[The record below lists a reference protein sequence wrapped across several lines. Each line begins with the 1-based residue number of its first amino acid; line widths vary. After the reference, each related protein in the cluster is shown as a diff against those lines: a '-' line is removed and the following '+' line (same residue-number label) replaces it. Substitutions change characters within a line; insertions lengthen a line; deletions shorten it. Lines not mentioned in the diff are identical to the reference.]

1 MIGDRKTNIFG
12 RLVRHR
18 QKAAVFFW
26 KTVGPAR
33 AQRQR
38 RFVEDGA
45 SFVDR
50 RFGTAGQGAVF
61 DLKCMTCVERPTVYS
76 IRRPGVAIRTRT

>member
-1 MIGDRKTNIFG
+1 MIAWMIGADRKTNIFG

-33 AQRQR
+33 AQRSSGGSTKTAR
-38 RFVEDGA
+38 PSLIE
-45 SFVDR
+45 
-50 RFGTAGQGAVF
+50 FGTAA
-61 DLKCMTCVERPTVYS
+61 
-76 IRRPGVAIRTRT
+76 RRVKELYLT

>member
-1 MIGDRKTNIFG
+1 MIAWMIGADRKTNIFG

-38 RFVEDGA
+38 RFDEDGA

-50 RFGTAGQGAVF
+50 VRHGGSRS
-61 DLKCMTCVERPTVYS
+61 C
-76 IRRPGVAIRTRT
+76 I